1 MEKQKKKKSKK
12 RIYLSKRNAKKKRYE
27 FMRNWA
33 GCIQI
38 RRISS
43 YLVLDMLI
51 RGLN

>member
-1 MEKQKKKKSKK
+1 MEKQKKKKK
-12 RIYLSKRNAKKKRYE
+12 AKSVFILAKEMLKKRYE

-43 YLVLDMLI
+43 YLVLDMLK
-51 RGLN
+51 RS

>member
-1 MEKQKKKKSKK
+1 MEKQKKKKAKSVFILAKEM
-12 RIYLSKRNAKKKRYE
+12 LKKKRYE

-43 YLVLDMLI
+43 YLVLDMLE
-51 RGLN
+51 RS